1 MAGDKQVNEKDIDP
15 IFQAIDKY
23 SKIFRD
29 SVKERSID
37 DTIWQGKTP
46 SSKGNLTRRSYA
58 PHTARSNAATKLKS
72 LFN

>member
-1 MAGDKQVNEKDIDP
+1 MAVDKQVNEKDIDP

-37 DTIWQGKTP
+37 DTLWQGKRP
-46 SSKGNLTRRSYA
+46 SKGNITRRSYA
-58 PHTARSNAATKLKS
+58 PHTARSNAATKIKALVQ
-72 LFN
+72 